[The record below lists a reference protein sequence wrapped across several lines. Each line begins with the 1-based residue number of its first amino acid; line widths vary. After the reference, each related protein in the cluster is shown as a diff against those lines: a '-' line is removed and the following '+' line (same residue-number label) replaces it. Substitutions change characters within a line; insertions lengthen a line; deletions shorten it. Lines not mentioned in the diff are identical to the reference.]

1 LGVAEIEELLC
12 EMLRSIVSAKIYYMV
27 IYFFRVTSY
36 RAREVLAIA
45 VLFLL
50 CVRLTEDRIG

>member
-1 LGVAEIEELLC
+1 MAVIEELLC
-12 EMLRSIVSAKIYYMV
+12 EMLRYIVYAKIYYMV

-50 CVRLTEDRIG
+50 WVRLTEDRIG

>member
-1 LGVAEIEELLC
+1 MAEIEELLC